1 MTALFRRIPILP
13 TLITAIGVLILCGL
27 GRWQL
32 ERRDWKRDL
41 IARLETA
48 GQLPPVSPAEFRQAM
63 QGSLSVQYRRAEI
76 SCHAGEKRP
85 YDLRPGSS
93 ASGTSGFFVVVSC
106 RPNDRPPD
114 IVAVAGWTRR
124 ADARDMVLVL
134 DHELAGVVIEQPY
147 GDEPGRPRFMLI
159 PDTAIPPLARPR
171 QPRPDDLPD
180 NHLAYAGQWFGLAV
194 ALAFIYGLWLRRRM
208 VAPSGPRA

>member
-1 MTALFRRIPILP
+1 VSARIPIIP
-13 TLITAIGVLILCGL
+13 TIITAAGILILCGL

-32 ERRDWKRDL
+32 DRREWKRDL
-41 IARLETA
+41 IARLEAA
-48 GQLPPVSPAEFRQAM
+48 GTLPPVTPAEFRQAM
-63 QGSLSVQYRRAEI
+63 AGDISVQYRRAEI

-93 ASGTSGFFVVVSC
+93 AKGDSGFFVVVSC

-124 ADARDMVLVL
+124 ADAKGMTLDL
-134 DHELAGVVIEQPY
+134 DHELAGVVIEKPY
-147 GDEPGRPRFMLI
+147 GDAPDRPRFMLI
-159 PDTAIPPLARPR
+159 PDSAIPPLERPR
-171 QPRPDDLPD
+171 QPRGQDLPD

-208 VAPSGPRA
+208 VALPPRGE